1 MNRKC
6 RADSTN
12 IIALAAVCMVL
23 LTSIVGTIANQ
34 TVSFTNKRSSAQ
46 VEQRDLGTTN
56 GFLANTDD
64 KHDAAKAEFKPD
76 ELLIKFRTASAS
88 SINSVTE
95 GLKATILNHFRMTDV
110 YHIRL
115 PENLTLTAALDFFR
129 NNAQVEYAEPN
140 YVRKAWSTFPN
151 DPYFDQQWALH
162 NTLQAGVDISALTA
176 WDVTT
181 GSNATVT
188 AVIDTGIDYTHPDLA
203 ANMWRN
209 LGEIAGN
216 GIDDDHNGYVDDVYG
231 IDTYNGD
238 SDPIDDFG
246 HGTHCAGIIG
256 AAGNNGMGIASVN
269 WNASIMALKFVGNQG
284 YGSDSGAIECIDYA
298 IMMKV
303 LHGVNVRVLSNS
315 WGGDEYDQA
324 LYDAIQTAGIN
335 NILFVAAAGNSGS
348 NNGMLPVYPASY
360 DLDNIIAVAATD
372 YSDLLAEF
380 SSWGPKSVDVG
391 APGDYVLSTMPT
403 YHVTMNDMG
412 YSMEY
417 SYMSGTSMACPH
429 VAGVAA
435 LILALHQSYSCN
447 QVRTRILST
456 VDVLPSLSGK
466 VLTDGRINATR
477 ALTPTDNSMHVKI
490 IDPIANFTI
499 IKGAQFNV
507 TAWIHTVTDPVLG
520 ASVQASFSTDEPSI
534 TLKDEGVSPDRFMN
548 DGIYTA
554 YYTPAIAGTLTI
566 TFNVSAPSFSPTST
580 SVSGKV
586 RSVPTYVFRETTYQW
601 VELSQQSIGLCLG
614 DDNSLNITSP
624 FPVNFYGETYSNL
637 TISSNGNIDFENKYL
652 GFANAPIPSANHYG
666 VDRLIAVF
674 WDDMNMRF
682 DVDQGAVYCSV
693 VGDSPSRSLVV
704 EWKDVA
710 RYPNIGSATFE
721 VLFNENSSNIV
732 FQYHDVSF
740 ENSTYD
746 YGANAA
752 IGIQYSPEWGTQFS
766 YRSSSLGNNYALM
779 LSSTKPF
786 SLESLTSEIIQ
797 DPAQTAYYVRTGN
810 IYDDSALGFIYGKS
824 VNAQNIIAQWNS
836 SCINQSTGKP
846 LFSGNL
852 VAFGGTLVNKVVNYY
867 EQNGIAKVGFDQN
880 STHYMLKSCATNE
893 TLYAVAKST
902 YNPSAKD
909 YFVIQA
915 FKDGSRTVL
924 TQWGISAQ
932 GTYAS
937 GLCFA
942 DLVWLHI
949 ADFEDSYYI
958 YSWNDLNGDGIPTTN
973 EMLLR
978 VSGN

>member
-1 MNRKC
+1 MNKKYRVN
-6 RADSTN
+6 STN
-12 IIALAAVCMVL
+12 IIVLAAVCMVL
-23 LTSIVGTIANQ
+23 LTSILGTIANQ
-34 TVSFTNKRSSAQ
+34 TESFTNKRSSAQ

-76 ELLIKFRTASAS
+76 ELLIKFKTASAS

-95 GLKATILNHFRMTDV
+95 GLKATVLNHFRMTDV

-115 PENLTLTAALDFFR
+115 PENLTVTAALDLFR

-140 YVRKAWSTFPN
+140 YVRKVCSTFPN
-151 DPYFDQQWALH
+151 DPYFDHQWALH
-162 NTLQAGVDISALTA
+162 NALQAGADISALTA
-176 WDVTT
+176 WDFTT
-181 GSNATVT
+181 GSNATVI
-188 AVIDTGIDYTHPDLA
+188 AVIDTGIDYNHPDLA

-209 LGEIAGN
+209 PGEIMGN
-216 GIDDDHNGYVDDVYG
+216 GIDDDHNGYVDDIYG

-256 AAGNNGMGIASVN
+256 AAGNNGVGIASVN
-269 WNASIMALKFVGNQG
+269 WKASIMALKFVNNQG

-324 LYDAIQTAGIN
+324 LYDAIQTAGTN

-348 NNGMLPVYPASY
+348 NNDMLPAYPASF
-360 DLDNIIAVAATD
+360 DLGNIIAVAATD
-372 YSDLLAEF
+372 YSDFLAEF
-380 SSWGPKSVDVG
+380 SSWGPKSVDAG
-391 APGDYVLSTMPT
+391 APGYYIFSTMPT
-403 YHVTMNDMG
+403 YHVTMNNMG
-412 YSMEY
+412 YTMEY

-435 LILALHQSYSCN
+435 LILALHPSYSCT
-447 QVRTRILST
+447 QLRTRILST
-456 VDVLPSLSGK
+456 VDVLPSLLSK
-466 VLTDGRINATR
+466 VSTNGRINATR
-477 ALTPTDNSMHVKI
+477 ALMTTDTSIYVKI

-499 IKGAQFNV
+499 IKGAQYNV
-507 TAWIHTVTDPVLG
+507 TAWIHTATDPVLG
-520 ASVQASFSTDEPSI
+520 ASVRASFSTDEPSI
-534 TLKDEGVSPDRFMN
+534 TLKDDGMSPDRFMN

-554 YYTPAIAGTLTI
+554 PCTPGIAGTLTI
-566 TFNVSAPSFSPTST
+566 TVNASAPSFSSIST

-586 RSVPTYVFRETTYQW
+586 ISVPAYVFHETAYQW
-601 VELSQQSIGLCLG
+601 VELSERSVGLCLG

-624 FPVNFYGETYSNL
+624 FPINFYGDMYSNL
-637 TISSNGNIDFENKYL
+637 TIGSNGNINFENKYL
-652 GFANAPIPSANHYG
+652 GLPNTPIPSANYYG

-674 WDDMNMRF
+674 WDDMNMKSSI
-682 DVDQGAVYCSV
+682 DQGAVYCSV
-693 VGDSPSRSLVV
+693 IGDLPNRSLVV

-710 RYPNIGSATFE
+710 CYPNIGSATFE
-721 VLFNENSSNIV
+721 ILFHENSSDIV
-732 FQYHDVSF
+732 SQYQDVSF

-746 YGANAA
+746 YGANAT

-766 YRSSSLGNNYALM
+766 YKSPSLGNNYALM

-797 DPAQTAYYVRTGN
+797 NPAQTAYYVRTGN
-810 IYDDSALGFIYGKS
+810 IYDDSALGFIYSKS

-852 VAFGGTLVNKVVNYY
+852 VAFGGTLANKVVNYY
-867 EQNGIAKVGFDQN
+867 EQSGIAKVGFDQN
-880 STHYMLKSCATNE
+880 STHYMFKSCATNE

-902 YNPSAKD
+902 YGPSVKD
-909 YFVIQA
+909 YFVIQV
-915 FKDGSRTVL
+915 FEDGSRTVL

-942 DLVWLHI
+942 DLVWPHI
-949 ADFEDSYYI
+949 ADFSDSYYI
-958 YSWNDLNGDGIPTTN
+958 YSWEDLNGDGIQTTN